1 VWRGRCQ
8 DGHMPA
14 VLPVPEDFPDLATFT
29 ARFEEEQAAVRAYIA
44 ALSEEDL
51 QRGVHYTTNAGMPY
65 ITTLWMIFAHVV
77 NHATQ
82 HRSEAAELLTEY
94 GCSPGDLDLIVYLR
108 EK

>member
-1 VWRGRCQ
+1 V
-8 DGHMPA
+8 
-14 VLPVPEDFPDLATFT
+14 PVPEDFPDLASFT
-29 ARFEEEQAAVRAYIA
+29 ASFEEEQAAVRAYIA
-44 ALSEEDL
+44 ALGEEEL
-51 QRGVHYTTNAGMPY
+51 QRGVRYTTQTGVTYTHA
-65 ITTLWMIFAHVV
+65 LWTIFTHVI